1 MLVQDTFADN
11 MREFRIRAGLSQEML
26 AEKSGMHRTYI
37 GSIEQKRANISLK
50 QVERIAEALDL
61 DPAILFVDG
70 AAARENAVTDY
81 TNAVE
86 ALIEEAPNFVAGDFA
101 LCEWGGDGSVRFE
114 PIGVYSEDLTLRI
127 LCILVEEGYGET
139 LDELVSA
146 YEQVSGPV
154 LDFVHSFKNRELAKK
169 QHLLMKR
176 KGLSLDGLGAMV
188 GKPEEGWFDE
198 GVIGGNGPVDLSREW
213 RKHGK
218 DEAGEGA
225 GADDAAGMAG
235 AAGASELDDAAA
247 ADLQDFKAFLSQT
260 IKEAVAE
267 YFDEHN
273 KAID

>member
-50 QVERIAEALDL
+50 QVERIAEALNL

-70 AAARENAVTDY
+70 AAARENTVTDY
-81 TNAVE
+81 TNAIE
-86 ALIEEAPNFVAGDFA
+86 TLIEEAPKFVAGDFA

-114 PIGVYSEDLTLRI
+114 PIGVYSENLTLRI

-139 LDELVSA
+139 LEELASA

-154 LDFVHSFKNRELAKK
+154 LDFVHSFKSRELGKK
-169 QHLLMKR
+169 PSLMLSP
-176 KGLSLDGLGAMV
+176 KGLTLDGPGEIV

-198 GVIGGNGPVDLSREW
+198 VVIGGNGPMDLSHAW

-218 DEAGEGA
+218 GDGNGAGNGA
-225 GADDAAGMAG
+225 GANGT
-235 AAGASELDDAAA
+235 ASAAA
-247 ADLQDFKAFLSQT
+247 EDEPDEAAADDLQDFKAFLAQT

-267 YFDEHN
+267 YFDEHSGE
-273 KAID
+273 

>member
-86 ALIEEAPNFVAGDFA
+86 ALIEEAPNFTAGDFA

-114 PIGVYSEDLTLRI
+114 PVGVYSEDLTLRI

-139 LDELVSA
+139 LEELVRA

-154 LDFVHSFKNRELAKK
+154 LDFVHTFKNRELSKK
-169 QHLLMKR
+169 QHLMMRR
-176 KGLSLDGLGAMV
+176 KGLNLDGLGEML
-188 GKPEEGWFDE
+188 GTPEEGWFDE
-198 GVIGGNGPVDLSREW
+198 GVIGGNGPVDLSRAW
-213 RKHGK
+213 KKHGK
-218 DEAGEGA
+218 GEADEGDAGEGA
-225 GADDAAGMAG
+225 DGDAAR
-235 AAGASELDDAAA
+235 ELDAGEGAA

-267 YFDEHN
+267 YFDERE
-273 KAID
+273 AE